1 MIRSLLARVQARAA
15 PTPYLPGRV
24 IGSGSVPL
32 PWHRRTMLI
41 LTNSVALWCC
51 QSASDQL
58 GVYLQ
63 HESEPPGTGGIDGDM
78 VAVLLHHVMV
88 LPLLIILYF
97 VAFYIYDSV
106 LHPAAKWM
114 LQVCLG
120 VGYGIA
126 TYPLLFVTVAMLYG
140 RADHYSAVPSSF
152 SDVLFTRVYMWIY
165 NASGWSLLYFVG
177 LLLIFNMASRL
188 ELAEGRA
195 RLERLNAEWMAL
207 KLKVLRW
214 QLNPHFLFNCLNTVS
229 ALLKSAPDRADT
241 VLAKFSALLRLT
253 LREQESAYITV
264 GGELNYINSYLD
276 MELIRFE
283 DRLELDIEAD
293 EDTLEA
299 CLPCFLVQ
307 PLVENAIKHGVAK
320 IPGPAMIS
328 VSASRRDDRLVICVR
343 NTSSRKFA
351 VQRSGSGGLGIR
363 NLRERLE
370 VTYPGNYT
378 FRYGYA
384 ENDAWNALI
393 EIPFEREPPVELG
406 RGNKP
411 VDFMRK
417 LT

>member
-1 MIRSLLARVQARAA
+1 M
-15 PTPYLPGRV
+15 
-24 IGSGSVPL
+24 GSGSVPL

-41 LTNSVALWCC
+41 LTNGVALWVC
-51 QSASDQL
+51 QTASDLL

-63 HESEPPGTGGIDGDM
+63 HESGPSGATAIDADM
-78 VAVLLHHVMV
+78 VTGLTHHVMV
-88 LPLLIILYF
+88 LPLLIMLYF
-97 VAFYIYDSV
+97 AAFYIYDSV
-106 LHPAAKWM
+106 LRPAAKWI
-114 LQVCLG
+114 LQLCLG
-120 VGYGIA
+120 LGYGIA

-140 RADHYSAVPSSF
+140 KADHDEAVPGSF
-152 SDVLFTRVYMWIY
+152 IHVLFARPYMWVY

-241 VLAKFSALLRLT
+241 VLSKFSALLRLT

-351 VQRSGSGGLGIR
+351 TPRSDGGGLGIR

-370 VTYPGNYT
+370 VTYPGKHT
-378 FRYGYA
+378 FHCGYV
-384 ENDAWNALI
+384 ENDAWSTII
-393 EIPFEREPPVELG
+393 EIPFEREPPVEAG
-406 RGNKP
+406 RDAAPAGP
-411 VDFMRK
+411 MRK
-417 LT
+417 LA